1 MASIDGELILL
12 GSLLAA
18 LYRGVFSTAVRLRRR
33 LRSRGNALRHAVSG
47 RRVSSWR
54 LLHCSWGQRAIREVV
69 GPVSGIYA
77 SRASRN
83 ARHYLGHGH
92 GMRRHPEAARALN
105 RSGYE
110 VFGHERIQRQVESVS
125 VKTLRSKSRT
135 TAAIQS
141 QSRVRAR
148 RESSAEFR
156 RSLSPI
162 SFAVR
167 DAPTFDR
174 LQTSLLAFG
183 VVRFSFVA
191 FRATEDPLFDIRLLT
206 CEPAEDLGLMLIGSR
221 IRSLLLFLLA
231 LYLLW
236 YRCIATHLDHTIHV
250 FR

>member
-1 MASIDGELILL
+1 M
-12 GSLLAA
+12 
-18 LYRGVFSTAVRLRRR
+18 
-33 LRSRGNALRHAVSG
+33 
-47 RRVSSWR
+47 
-54 LLHCSWGQRAIREVV
+54 

-191 FRATEDPLFDIRLLT
+191 FSCYRGPTLPHPLVDLRAGRRTLT
-206 CEPAEDLGLMLIGSR
+206 
-221 IRSLLLFLLA
+221 
-231 LYLLW
+231 
-236 YRCIATHLDHTIHV
+236 
-250 FR
+250 